1 MMANLTEYLTTKFTK
16 MVIEVANDLGNQVD
30 KVTELQN
37 IFRALKNTDILVDG
51 MPLTLDRLQIMEDGT
66 HRILPPPPA
75 DTCQL
80 EVSKDFAKP
89 KNGVKEPVNA
99 S

>member
-1 MMANLTEYLTTKFTK
+1 MANLTEYLTTKFTK

-80 EVSKDFAKP
+80 EVSKAFAKP

>member
-1 MMANLTEYLTTKFTK
+1 MANLTEYLTSKYTK
-16 MVIEVANDLGNQVD
+16 MIGEISTDLGSQVD

-37 IFRALKNTDILVDG
+37 IFRALKNSDILVDG

-80 EVSKDFAKP
+80 EVSKTFAKA
-89 KNGVKEPVNA
+89 KNGKEPVNA